1 MAHGSQIAFVQRLK
15 TEFPKYFEN
24 IKVLEVG
31 SLNINGTVR
40 DHFTDCTFVG
50 VDVDEGPGVDL
61 TCGGQDVDHPD
72 NTYDTT
78 CSCNCFEH
86 NPYYRE
92 TIQNCVR
99 LLKSGGMFLFTCATT
114 GRPVHGV
121 ASLEEESKLKYP
133 NWKTMPNVSRDNWDN
148 DYYKNLTEQ
157 DIRECCDIEAT
168 FEQFEFEV
176 EENHCDLYFWGIKK

>member
-86 NPYYRE
+86 NPYWVESFRNMYRM
-92 TIQNCVR
+92 TRSDGLIFISVP
-99 LLKSGGMFLFTCATT
+99 TT
-114 GRPVHGV
+114 GYPEHGTSNR
-121 ASLEEESKLKYP
+121 APHDSPLTIKKGWE
-133 NWKTMPNVSRDNWDN
+133 
-148 DYYKNLTEQ
+148 YYSNLTEE
-157 DIRECCDIEAT
+157 DFRSNFDVDNMFHT
-168 FEQFEFEV
+168 YKFEV
-176 EENHCDLYFWGIKK
+176 SKTPDLFFYGFKK